1 MKLLIMI
8 EADVSSTIA
17 DTIRRNGFNLVRDG
31 SSMRLAIG
39 NTPPIT
45 SRKTKVEIID
55 HGDIDS
61 ILEFL
66 DGGEVRRDDI
76 S

>member
-1 MKLLIMI
+1 MI
-8 EADVSSTIA
+8 ETDVSTTIA

-39 NTPPIT
+39 NTPAIT

-55 HGDIDS
+55 HGDIESVLKALNGDAV
-61 ILEFL
+61 IP
-66 DGGEVRRDDI
+66 
-76 S
+76 